1 MPADE
6 RASTGRPV
14 VGLVAAFVGV
24 LIFSFSIP
32 MTSLALRGFQ
42 ALPIAVGRAAI
53 AGSLALVVLLVV
65 RVPWP
70 GRRFLR
76 PLLVTAIGV
85 VVGWPVLTTLALQR
99 TTSAHAAVIAA
110 GLPIA
115 TAVFAV
121 VRGGERPPRA
131 FWVASVVGTV
141 AVVVFALSRGGGR
154 GEDLLA
160 DVLMLGAVALAA
172 LGYAEGA
179 VLTRSMPG
187 WQVVSWTLVVCLP
200 ATLPLAVVGLHSSM
214 SVRDPTPA
222 AWVGMLYLAVFSMYL
237 GFFAWYRGL
246 ADLGVARGSQ
256 VQLLQPLLTLLWS
269 VLLLGETVGLDTL
282 VAAFVVLGAVAWT
295 QRTRAPA
302 EVEATD

>member
-1 MPADE
+1 
-6 RASTGRPV
+6 
-14 VGLVAAFVGV
+14 
-24 LIFSFSIP
+24 
-32 MTSLALRGFQ
+32 
-42 ALPIAVGRAAI
+42 
-53 AGSLALVVLLVV
+53 
-65 RVPWP
+65 
-70 GRRFLR
+70 
-76 PLLVTAIGV
+76 
-85 VVGWPVLTTLALQR
+85 VLTTLALQR

-121 VRGGERPPRA
+121 LRGGERPPRA

-141 AVVVFALSRGGGR
+141 AVVVFALSRGGGV

-160 DVLMLGAVALAA
+160 DALMIGAVLLAA

-179 VLTRSMPG
+179 LLTKHMPG

-200 ATLPLAVVGLHSSM
+200 VTLPVGAVALHASM
-214 SVRDPTPA
+214 QVRTPTPA
-222 AWVGMLYLAVFSMYL
+222 SWVGLLYLALFSMYL

-282 VAAFVVLGAVAWT
+282 AAALVVLGAVAWT